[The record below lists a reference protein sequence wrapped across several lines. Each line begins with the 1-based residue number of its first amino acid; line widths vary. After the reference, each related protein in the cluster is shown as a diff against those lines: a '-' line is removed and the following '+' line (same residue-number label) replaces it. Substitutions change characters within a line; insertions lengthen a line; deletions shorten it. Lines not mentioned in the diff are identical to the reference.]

1 MALFVVLLS
10 IAIGG
15 RVSSQELS
23 VSEKLQNEL
32 TEKIEDAFNY
42 VIKTKN
48 QEYRDNPGA
57 IPTIDQVP
65 GLIAKAANVN
75 SIISGGA
82 SLVPGPFGMLAIV
95 PELAA
100 VIKNQIELI
109 YDITR
114 AYGQKES
121 ADPSLLLGIFVQAM
135 GTSAGTLI
143 VLHGGKYVVRRASLS
158 VLQKLITILG
168 GKITQQALKSA
179 VSKWL
184 PVVGAAAMAAWTN
197 YMTRSIGNKAVEIMK
212 VGVVIDNPDTIDVDV
227 DTEVEAGTATA
238 HDAESADSVE
248 FYKLQILIG
257 LAKIDGHVSDDEASY
272 LENALESSSLTATQK
287 LRLTAQLGGSAT
299 TATGLDML
307 ANVPEEA
314 ILLLSALT
322 ALAKRDGEFHVAERM
337 YIKQVGKHLG
347 FSSSDIDEVLASP

>member
-1 MALFVVLLS
+1 MS
-10 IAIGG
+10 N
-15 RVSSQELS
+15 QQLS
-23 VSEKLQNEL
+23 VSDKLQHEL

-42 VIKTKN
+42 VIKSKN
-48 QEYRDNPGA
+48 EEYRGNPGA
-57 IPTIDQVP
+57 IPTRDQVP
-65 GLIAKAANVN
+65 GLIAKCANIN
-75 SIISGGA
+75 SVVSGGA
-82 SLVPGPFGMLAIV
+82 SLVPGPFGMLAVV
-95 PELAA
+95 PELAV

-114 AYGQKES
+114 AYGQEEP
-121 ADPSLLLGIFVQAM
+121 ADPSLLLAIFVQAM

-158 VLQKLITILG
+158 VLQKVIAILG

-212 VGVVIDNPDTIDVDV
+212 VGVVIDNPDTINVDV
-227 DTEVEAGTATA
+227 DTAVT
-238 HDAESADSVE
+238 AESTALPPAEDDESLE
-248 FYKLQILIG
+248 FYKLQILVG
-257 LAKIDGHVSDDEASY
+257 LAKIDGNVSDEEARY
-272 LENALESSSLTATQK
+272 LENALDSSSLSAAQK
-287 LRLTAQLGGSAT
+287 LRLTAQLGGTAT
-299 TATGLDML
+299 TATGLDAL

-314 ILLLSALT
+314 ISLLSVLT
-322 ALAKRDGEFHVAERM
+322 ALARQDGNFHVTERM

-347 FSSSDIDEVLASP
+347 FSPSDIDEVLASP